1 MRRLIAT
8 TLLVLLAS
16 LALVGCGSVPSRA
29 NAHANANANAAQA
42 VDMPLLALAP
52 AALGRELAVQQ
63 RLHFAFGAQQ
73 RDLEALL
80 EVDADEVRL
89 AVQALGQAGV
99 RLSWDGRT
107 LQQQRAPWLPPQ
119 VRGERVLSDLQ
130 FTLWPA
136 EAIRA
141 ALPAPWTLEA
151 ANGERRLLRDGHA
164 WLVVLDQGEGRYRLD
179 NRAEGYTLQIE
190 SANNEVVP

>member
-1 MRRLIAT
+1 MHRLIAT
-8 TLLVLLAS
+8 TLVMVLMC
-16 LALVGCGSVPSRA
+16 LALAGCGGAPSRA
-29 NAHANANANAAQA
+29 DAGAQPA
-42 VDMPLLALAP
+42 VDLPLLAMAP

-141 ALPAPWTLEA
+141 ALPAPWTLDT
-151 ANGERRLLRDGHA
+151 ANGERRLLRDGNA
-164 WLVVLDQGEGRYRLD
+164 WLLVQDQGAGRYRLD

-190 SANNEVVP
+190 SAGNEGAP